1 MVVMSTAHL
10 GIELLD
16 SISLSDGSLVRT
28 ELLVNHSVYPHS
40 LLGEL
45 VHLLLSI
52 VATSLHYYTSRRRPK
67 PSEYPSCY
75 SRTAVGRL
83 PCL

>member
-1 MVVMSTAHL
+1 MMSSTTHL

-45 VHLLLSI
+45 VHLLLSV
-52 VATSLHYYTSRRRPK
+52 VATGLWYDC
-67 PSEYPSCY
+67 E
-75 SRTAVGRL
+75 
-83 PCL
+83 

>member
-1 MVVMSTAHL
+1 MMMMSSTTHL

-45 VHLLLSI
+45 VHLLLSV
-52 VATSLHYYTSRRRPK
+52 VATGLWY
-67 PSEYPSCY
+67 ECE
-75 SRTAVGRL
+75 
-83 PCL
+83 

>member
-1 MVVMSTAHL
+1 MMSSTTHL

-45 VHLLLSI
+45 VHLLLSV
-52 VATSLHYYTSRRRPK
+52 VATGLWY
-67 PSEYPSCY
+67 ECE
-75 SRTAVGRL
+75 
-83 PCL
+83 

>member
-1 MVVMSTAHL
+1 MMMMSSTTHL

-28 ELLVNHSVYPHS
+28 ELLVNHSVYSYS

-45 VHLLLSI
+45 VHLLLSV
-52 VATSLHYYTSRRRPK
+52 VATSLWY
-67 PSEYPSCY
+67 ECE
-75 SRTAVGRL
+75 
-83 PCL
+83 

>member
-1 MVVMSTAHL
+1 MHLVMMMSSTTHL

-45 VHLLLSI
+45 VHLLLSV
-52 VATSLHYYTSRRRPK
+52 VATGLWY
-67 PSEYPSCY
+67 ECE
-75 SRTAVGRL
+75 
-83 PCL
+83 

>member
-1 MVVMSTAHL
+1 MMMSSTTHL

-45 VHLLLSI
+45 VHLLLSV
-52 VATSLHYYTSRRRPK
+52 VATGLW
-67 PSEYPSCY
+67 
-75 SRTAVGRL
+75 
-83 PCL
+83 

>member
-1 MVVMSTAHL
+1 MMMSSTTHL

-45 VHLLLSI
+45 VHLLLSV
-52 VATSLHYYTSRRRPK
+52 VATGLWY
-67 PSEYPSCY
+67 ECE
-75 SRTAVGRL
+75 
-83 PCL
+83 

>member
-1 MVVMSTAHL
+1 MMMSSTTHL

-45 VHLLLSI
+45 VHLLLSV
-52 VATSLHYYTSRRRPK
+52 VATGLWY
-67 PSEYPSCY
+67 
-75 SRTAVGRL
+75 
-83 PCL
+83 

>member
-1 MVVMSTAHL
+1 MMMMSSTTHL

-45 VHLLLSI
+45 VHLLLSV
-52 VATSLHYYTSRRRPK
+52 VATGLWY
-67 PSEYPSCY
+67 
-75 SRTAVGRL
+75 
-83 PCL
+83 

>member
-1 MVVMSTAHL
+1 MMSSTTHL

-45 VHLLLSI
+45 VHLLLSV
-52 VATSLHYYTSRRRPK
+52 VATGLWY
-67 PSEYPSCY
+67 
-75 SRTAVGRL
+75 
-83 PCL
+83 

>member
-1 MVVMSTAHL
+1 MMMSSTTHL

-45 VHLLLSI
+45 VHLLLSV
-52 VATSLHYYTSRRRPK
+52 VATGLWCER
-67 PSEYPSCY
+67 E
-75 SRTAVGRL
+75 
-83 PCL
+83 